1 MKDKKISPSIV
12 LGFAVGVLLIIPGL
26 KSFGCCLILPLGAAA
41 AVYLNSRFEDFSNR
55 ITNKK
60 ALGIGLATGFFAA
73 IFNTAFDLMITFF
86 TRTND
91 IIEVLPQV
99 ELMLSGFSLGDVK
112 EETMNMLR
120 NMEREIRST
129 GFSFFYSFFLLMNN
143 LIINLIFGI
152 LGGLFGA
159 SFVNKKFISGE
170 NE

>member
-1 MKDKKISPSIV
+1 MKDRTISPSLV
-12 LGFAVGVLLIIPGL
+12 LGFAAGVLLIIPGL

-41 AVYLNSRFEDFSNR
+41 AVYLNSRFENFSDR

-60 ALGIGLATGFFAA
+60 AIGIGLATGFFASV
-73 IFNTAFDLMITFF
+73 FNTSFDLLITFF

-99 ELMLSGFSLGDVK
+99 ELMLSGFSLGEVK

-120 NMEREIRST
+120 NMEREITTS
-129 GFSFFYSFFLLMNN
+129 GFSFFYSFFLLINN
-143 LIINLIFGI
+143 LIINSIFGI

-159 SFVNKKFISGE
+159 SFVNKKFINRG
-170 NE
+170 NK

>member
-1 MKDKKISPSIV
+1 MKDKNISPSVV

-55 ITNKK
+55 IANKK
-60 ALGIGLATGFFAA
+60 AIGIGLATGFFAA
-73 IFNTAFDLMITFF
+73 VFNTTFDILITFL

-120 NMEREIRST
+120 NMEREIRNT
-129 GFSFFYSFFLLMNN
+129 GFSFFYSFFLLVNN
-143 LIINLIFGI
+143 LIVNLIFGI

-159 SFVNKKFISGE
+159 SLVNKKFIGGE
-170 NE
+170 SE